1 MTEMMAKWDVKV
13 LGGLGGALLALAA
26 VFLWRDLHVPA
37 EALLII
43 AACATLALAFLSVPR
58 GGGLLV
64 FPIAVL
70 ATSVSGG
77 LWYAATKHP
86 LLLVGLA
93 LTLVTSIVMLP
104 RAQKNSDTTVERVR
118 DVLVWFG
125 LTAATIAATWAFY
138 FHFLTLGVAED
149 HIARRLVLTLGWLVI
164 GVVMVF
170 LGRKGGTPVIRDAGF
185 CFVAIS
191 VGKTLLYDTAHL
203 DGTLRVA
210 GLAAAGLLMLG
221 TAWLSARSTPAN
233 ARSA

>member
-26 VFLWRDLHVPA
+26 VFLWRDLHMPV
-37 EALLII
+37 EALLIL
-43 AACATLALAFLSVPR
+43 AAVATLALGFLAVPR
-58 GGGLLV
+58 GGLLI

-70 ATSVSGG
+70 ATSVTGG
-77 LWYAATKHP
+77 LWYAATKQP

-93 LTLVTSIVMLP
+93 LTFIASVIMLP
-104 RAQKNSDTTVERVR
+104 RSLRRGDTQLERIR

-125 LTAATIAATWAFY
+125 LTAATIATSWTFY

-164 GVVMVF
+164 GVVLVF
-170 LGRKGGTPVIRDAGF
+170 LGRKRGAPVIRDAGF

-203 DGTLRVA
+203 DGSLRVA
-210 GLAAAGLLMLG
+210 GLAAAGALMLG
-221 TAWLSARSTPAN
+221 TAWLSARSTPATP
-233 ARSA
+233 RSS

>member
-37 EALLII
+37 EALLIV
-43 AACATLALAFLSVPR
+43 AACVTLALAFLSVPR
-58 GGGLLV
+58 GGLLV

-70 ATSVSGG
+70 ATSVTGG
-77 LWYAATKHP
+77 LWYAATKQP

-93 LTLVTSIVMLP
+93 LTLITSLVMLP
-104 RAQKNSDTTVERVR
+104 RTQRNSDTTLERVR

-125 LTAATIAATWAFY
+125 FTAATIAATWAFY

-170 LGRKGGTPVIRDAGF
+170 LGRKRSIPVIRDAGF

-191 VGKTLLYDTAHL
+191 VGKTLLYDTANL

-210 GLAAAGLLMLG
+210 GLAAAGVLMLG
-221 TAWLSARSTPAN
+221 TAWLSARSTPATT
-233 ARSA
+233 RSA

>member
-37 EALLII
+37 EALLIV
-43 AACATLALAFLSVPR
+43 AACVTLALAFLSVPR
-58 GGGLLV
+58 GGLLV

-70 ATSVSGG
+70 ATSVTGG
-77 LWYAATKHP
+77 LWYAATKQP

-93 LTLVTSIVMLP
+93 LTLITSVVMLP
-104 RAQKNSDTTVERVR
+104 RTQRNSDTTLERVR

-125 LTAATIAATWAFY
+125 FTAATIAATWAFY

-170 LGRKGGTPVIRDAGF
+170 LGRKRSIPVIRDAGF

-191 VGKTLLYDTAHL
+191 VGKTLLYDTANL

-210 GLAAAGLLMLG
+210 GLAAAGVLMLG

-233 ARSA
+233 TRSA

>member
-37 EALLII
+37 EALLIV
-43 AACATLALAFLSVPR
+43 AACVTLALAFLSVPR
-58 GGGLLV
+58 GGLLV

-70 ATSVSGG
+70 ATSVTGG
-77 LWYAATKHP
+77 LWYAATKQP

-93 LTLVTSIVMLP
+93 LTLITSVVMLP
-104 RAQKNSDTTVERVR
+104 RTQRNSDTTLERVR

-125 LTAATIAATWAFY
+125 FTAATIAATWAFY

-170 LGRKGGTPVIRDAGF
+170 LGRKRSIPVIRDAGF

-191 VGKTLLYDTAHL
+191 VGKTLLYDTANL

-210 GLAAAGLLMLG
+210 GLAAAGVLMLG

>member
-37 EALLII
+37 EALLIL
-43 AACATLALAFLSVPR
+43 AACVTLALAFLSVPR
-58 GGGLLV
+58 GGLLV

-70 ATSVSGG
+70 ATSATGG

-93 LTLVTSIVMLP
+93 LTLITSVVMLP
-104 RAQKNSDTTVERVR
+104 RSQPKSDTTLERVR

-125 LTAATIAATWAFY
+125 FTAATIAATWAFY

-170 LGRKGGTPVIRDAGF
+170 LGRKRGTPVIRDAGF

-191 VGKTLLYDTAHL
+191 VGKTLLYDTANL

-233 ARSA
+233 VRSA